1 MALVVA
7 DRVKEI
13 TSTTGTGTY
22 TLAGASPGFQS
33 FADAASDGDTFY
45 YAAASATEWEVGLG
59 TLGGTG
65 STVAR
70 TTILASSNSDTAVDW
85 GSGNKYI
92 YITLPADGTSARLA
106 LDVDQAGTALALAIA
121 LG

>member
-1 MALVVA
+1 MGLVVA
-7 DRVKEI
+7 DRVKEL

-22 TLAGASPGFQS
+22 TLAGASPGFQT
-33 FADAASDGDTFY
+33 FASIASDGDTCY

-59 TLGGTG
+59 TIGSSG

-70 TTILASSNSDTAVDW
+70 TTILSSSNSGSAVNW
-85 GSGNKYI
+85 GAGNKYI
-92 YITLPADGTSARLA
+92 YITQPADPASARTA
-106 LDVDQAGTALALAIA
+106 LDVDPAGTAVALAIA